1 MNKTLYVFVEDFS
14 NEKRECFFE
23 KELAYH
29 CHVFDKVY
37 VLSLYPNENKVLKF
51 EASNL
56 EVLYFN
62 YFESCNR
69 IGVFFRNFI
78 QIARIVF
85 FELTHTHSRVFYFSN
100 FRKLINQLVL
110 RFSTAERLEQFINKN
125 DNKDAVFYSYWFR
138 QWVAAFSI
146 IKMKYPALK
155 LVSRVHGGDYDE
167 DQIKSIFPFRY
178 FQLSKVNHI
187 FPVSDFGRN
196 YLIKKFGVPSDHIST
211 SRLGLSIDPLKSTT
225 NTAILHL
232 VSCSYVIE
240 LKRVHLIIDILKHIN
255 IPCKWTHFG
264 DGPLLETIKEKSKDL
279 KHEVNLK
286 GYVSN
291 SDFITYLQ
299 TNPVSLFINVSESEG
314 IPVSMM
320 EAIAHGIPLIGTN
333 VCGVP
338 EIVTERTGFLFP
350 VDFDP
355 ESVAQKITDV
365 HTNGQI
371 YNQDFRN
378 GIVDFYKKMFHIN
391 NYKVLANQLANV

>member
-1 MNKTLYVFVEDFS
+1 MKKDLYLFVEYFS
-14 NEKRECFFE
+14 NNKREAFFE
-23 KELAYH
+23 KELE
-29 CHVFDKVY
+29 F
-37 VLSLYPNENKVLKF
+37 LSKTFNKVFVIPLYSDQVILKCDK
-51 EASNL
+51 SNV
-56 EVLYFN
+56 EVIQFN
-62 YFESCNR
+62 YFQSCNR
-69 IGVFFRNFI
+69 LKILFQNFFKITYIFI
-78 QIARIVF
+78 
-85 FELTHTHSRVFYFSN
+85 FELAKTHNKSFYIKQFKTHLNRLILSFSAAKN
-100 FRKLINQLVL
+100 LEKFVL
-110 RFSTAERLEQFINKN
+110 AGIKG
-125 DNKDAVFYSYWFR
+125 DAVFYSYWFR

-196 YLIKKFGVPSDHIST
+196 YLIKKFGVSSDHIST

-225 NTAILHL
+225 NTVILHL

-240 LKRVHLIIDILKHIN
+240 LKRVHLIIDILKHIS

-286 GYVSN
+286 GYVAN

-350 VDFDP
+350 VDFAP